1 MPEYLASANET
12 TMVIVQIET
21 PLGLKNVNEIA
32 AVEGIGELAVAM
44 SMTLKLLPCLQRFR
58 RVDMLFIGPND
69 LACSMGNGA
78 KNHMECADVQ
88 EAIEVIRVAAEKAG
102 KLSGIFCI
110 DAEQSAAR
118 FAQGFQFINIGGDS
132 QFFCLSPCVFLRV

>member
-1 MPEYLASANET
+1 MPARNYS
-12 TMVIVQIET
+12 
-21 PLGLKNVNEIA
+21 
-32 AVEGIGELAVAM
+32 
-44 SMTLKLLPCLQRFR
+44 
-58 RVDMLFIGPND
+58 VDMLFIGPND

-88 EAIEVIRVAAEKAG
+88 DAIEVIRVAAEKAG

-132 QFFCLSPCVFLRV
+132 QSALFLSLLSLKLCLINLLSVSLKSSCRNLELE

>member
-1 MPEYLASANET
+1 
-12 TMVIVQIET
+12 
-21 PLGLKNVNEIA
+21 
-32 AVEGIGELAVAM
+32 
-44 SMTLKLLPCLQRFR
+44 
-58 RVDMLFIGPND
+58 MLFIGPND

-132 QFFCLSPCVFLRV
+132 KLLYLGTCVFCPF

>member
-1 MPEYLASANET
+1 MLPQKPVVY
-12 TMVIVQIET
+12 IVF
-21 PLGLKNVNEIA
+21 A
-32 AVEGIGELAVAM
+32 HEGFG
-44 SMTLKLLPCLQRFR
+44 P
-58 RVDMLFIGPND
+58 DMLFIGPND

-132 QFFCLSPCVFLRV
+132 QSTSCSYPFDMFLMHSLLSFLCSCRDLELE